1 MPSPDGTTA
10 FDAAVG
16 RLNSDLVKLMLR
28 SDIGG
33 KEHMVFIAGEI
44 TKLRSEDLDE
54 SERILQNVMGKEL
67 KRLGVDTVD
76 CKSIQKIERNIN
88 RGQDIELSELCKRY
102 PFVNE
107 ETEFRYPVN
116 SRILKGLQVRRI

>member
-10 FDAAVG
+10 FDTAVG
-16 RLNSDLVKLMLR
+16 RLNADLVKLMLR

-33 KEHMVFIAGEI
+33 KEHMLFIAGEV

-67 KRLGVDTVD
+67 KRLGVD
-76 CKSIQKIERNIN
+76 CKSIQKIESNIY

-116 SRILKGLQVRRI
+116 SRILKGLQVRRN